1 MNAPVSEA
9 AVLEPL
15 AGVARQAG
23 APDLA
28 DQLLAMRQW
37 MAIDLQQLE
46 EHLRHLEGLET
57 EPEAAKA
64 AAQYVLESGGKR
76 VRP

>member
-28 DQLLAMRQW
+28 DQLGLAAMP
-37 MAIDLQQLE
+37 DYFLNFLTNC
-46 EHLRHLEGLET
+46 L
-57 EPEAAKA
+57 
-64 AAQYVLESGGKR
+64 Y
-76 VRP
+76 